1 MLVLINSTPT
11 KTFNLERGL
20 RQRDPLFPFLFVLV
34 AEMLNGMLCKAPEC
48 RLIDG
53 IEVGKDRVGVSQ
65 PQFADDTSV
74 LSCKN

>member
-1 MLVLINSTPT
+1 MSVLINNTPT
-11 KTFNLERGL
+11 KPFNLERGL
-20 RQRDPLFPFLFVLV
+20 RQGDPLSPFLFVLV
-34 AEMLNGMLCKAPEC
+34 VEVMNGMLCKAPER

-53 IEVGKDRVGVSQ
+53 IEVGKDRVGVSH